1 MDEAVSAVELN
12 KKLLGVEL
20 DEVIY
25 LKHQLFIVNQYILC
39 KRNSSTHVTTQQ
51 QIDNKSW
58 SSRSQQSVN
67 HGFKPV
73 TKWSISLFT
82 MGNTGPC

>member
-51 QIDNKSW
+51 QIDHKS
-58 SSRSQQSVN
+58 
-67 HGFKPV
+67 
-73 TKWSISLFT
+73 
-82 MGNTGPC
+82 